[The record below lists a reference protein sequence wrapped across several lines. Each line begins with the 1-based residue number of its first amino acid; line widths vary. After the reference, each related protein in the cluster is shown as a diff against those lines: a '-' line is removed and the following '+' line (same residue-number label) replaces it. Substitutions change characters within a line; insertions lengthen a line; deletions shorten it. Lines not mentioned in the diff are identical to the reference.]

1 MPRLIDL
8 IRASAVP
15 ASRMHAA
22 ARGALALP
30 AADMM
35 EILVH
40 LANHNKIFGQQ
51 ARLTLAGWDEASALA
66 VASDPL
72 TPSEVLQYM
81 ISPQNLRP
89 CLLPALLENPSV
101 SADSIIRLAE
111 SGSREVVGAISKSK
125 RAGKS
130 PPIQTALATNPNF
143 TSGELPASGES
154 RQPLQVQSVVPS
166 REAVAPT
173 ASHSAAPHFEKQVA
187 KGGAVAD
194 AVDSRLVATEAYEIV
209 APNETQPATE
219 ESLPTPE
226 VPPEPPVET
235 KAAEEAADPAI
246 TAYITEHAADIAAE
260 KDKPFQAIGG
270 SVEDLTLEGALKAA
284 PALTPIASIPAAA
297 HSSAA
302 SGAKTAAKKPHAPP
316 DTKRD
321 NTVQKISKLDV
332 KGRIQL
338 AMKGNKEERS
348 LLIRD
353 GTKIVAL
360 AVLESGKI
368 TDSEVEQFASQKNVL
383 EAVLRAIPMKRR
395 FAKHYAVLRNLVFN
409 PRTPLDV
416 SLGLL
421 KHMLV
426 QDLRNLSGNRE
437 VSETVRKLAL
447 KMFKQKTATGD
458 KRE

>member
-15 ASRMHAA
+15 ATRMHAA

-30 AADMM
+30 AADMI

-101 SADSIIRLAE
+101 SADSIILLAE

-130 PPIQTALATNPNF
+130 PPIQAALASNPNF
-143 TSGELPASGES
+143 TSGEVPASGES
-154 RQPLQVQSVVPS
+154 RELVQAQSAVSS
-166 REAVAPT
+166 RGAVSPA
-173 ASHSAAPHFEKQVA
+173 ASQSAAPRFEEHVA
-187 KGGAVAD
+187 EAGAGVDAVASQP
-194 AVDSRLVATEAYEIV
+194 VSTEAWEIA
-209 APNETQPATE
+209 APNEAQPDTK
-219 ESLPTPE
+219 ESLT
-226 VPPEPPVET
+226 PEPPVET
-235 KAAEEAADPAI
+235 EAAEEAADPAVS
-246 TAYITEHAADIAAE
+246 AYITEHAADIAAE
-260 KDKPFQAIGG
+260 KDKPFQPIGG
-270 SVEDLTLEGALKAA
+270 SLQDPTPEVGQNAA
-284 PALTPIASIPAAA
+284 PPLTPTASIPAAA
-297 HSSAA
+297 HSSVA
-302 SGAKTAAKKPHAPP
+302 SGAKTAAKKPHASP

-321 NTVQKISKLDV
+321 NTVQKINKLDI

-416 SLGLL
+416 SLGLM

-426 QDLRNLSGNRE
+426 QDLRNLSGNKE

-447 KMFKQKTATGD
+447 KMFKQKTAAGD
-458 KRE
+458 KKA

>member
-15 ASRMHAA
+15 ATRMHAA

-30 AADMM
+30 AADMI

-130 PPIQTALATNPNF
+130 TTIQTALATNANF
-143 TSGELPASGES
+143 TSGEVPASGES
-154 RQPLQVQSVVPS
+154 RPPLQVQSVAPS

-173 ASHSAAPHFEKQVA
+173 ASHCAAPHFEKQVA

-194 AVDSRLVATEAYEIV
+194 AVDNRPVATEA
-209 APNETQPATE
+209 
-219 ESLPTPE
+219 PE

-235 KAAEEAADPAI
+235 EPAEEAADPAI
-246 TAYITEHAADIAAE
+246 TAYISEHAADIAAE
-260 KDKPFQAIGG
+260 KDKPFQPIGG
-270 SVEDLTLEGALKAA
+270 SVEDLTPEAALKAA
-284 PALTPIASIPAAA
+284 PALTPTASIPAAA
-297 HSSAA
+297 HSSPA

-321 NTVQKISKLDV
+321 NTLQKISKLDV

-416 SLGLL
+416 SLGLM
-421 KHMLV
+421 KHMLL
-426 QDLRNLSGNRE
+426 QDLRNLSGNKE
-437 VSETVRKLAL
+437 VSETVQKLAL